1 MRKFFILVLV
11 VAGLATASVAG
22 ASTTTTF
29 VAVLSADTVAGCETS
44 ARGVA
49 KLTVTGEDT
58 VEYRLIVAGLD
69 NVISAHIHLGGPGE
83 TGPIV
88 ATLFDAGGGSVDVDG
103 LLAKGTITDP
113 VLVSGLL
120 GGTSYYVNVHTTE
133 CPAGALR
140 GQVVPAED

>member
-29 VAVLSADTVAGCETS
+29 VAVLGEDTVAGCETS

-49 KLTVTGEDT
+49 KLKVTGEDT

-69 NVISAHIHLGGPGE
+69 NVISAHIHLGGPGQ

-103 LLAKGTITDP
+103 LLAEGTITDP

-140 GQVVPAED
+140 GQVVLAED